1 MRRLVPSAVRHRDRH
16 APRYSATGFPRHWL
30 RRLSAAGLIAGLA
43 LATAGCSYRL
53 ESIFFKD
60 KAGDGAEVT
69 GSVPVRATMAAVTA
83 AEPLAEAD
91 LVHVRRA
98 ALDVMGRA
106 GKDISQPWENPA
118 TGARG
123 MVTPLS
129 HAYEAGGQAC
139 RDFLASYVRNRV
151 EVWMQGEACRLAEG
165 KWEIRSMKPWKRS

>member
-1 MRRLVPSAVRHRDRH
+1 MRRLVPSAVRHRDHH
-16 APRYSATGFPRHWL
+16 ALRYSATGFLRHWL
-30 RRLSAAGLIAGLA
+30 RGLAVAGLLAGIAVA
-43 LATAGCSYRL
+43 AAGCSYRL

-60 KAGDGAEVT
+60 KAAAEPEIT
-69 GSVPVRATMAAVTA
+69 GSVPIKAVTA

-91 LVHVRRA
+91 LVHVRTA

-129 HAYEAGGQAC
+129 HAYEADGQAC
-139 RDFLASYVRNRV
+139 RDFLASYVKNRV